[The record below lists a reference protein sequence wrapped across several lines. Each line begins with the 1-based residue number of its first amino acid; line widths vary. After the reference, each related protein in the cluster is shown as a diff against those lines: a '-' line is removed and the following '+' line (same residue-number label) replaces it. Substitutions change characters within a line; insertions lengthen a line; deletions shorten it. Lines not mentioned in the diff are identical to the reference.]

1 MMNTKEIIRQEI
13 EKVTQATKESL
24 AEIKVFAIAEVW
36 RILQLLVAL
45 VIQLIENLANDLSS
59 PEKKNLAM
67 EVIEKFYDDIFV
79 LVKVP
84 FIPKIISPVIKG
96 HIKSILMIFVSSC
109 IDAMVITFRQV
120 GVFKVSTTIQSITEN
135 KLFTDFIHSLK
146 T

>member
-13 EKVTQATKESL
+13 EKVTQTTKESL

-84 FIPKIISPVIKG
+84 FIPKIISTVIKG
-96 HIKSILMIFVSSC
+96 HIK
-109 IDAMVITFRQV
+109 
-120 GVFKVSTTIQSITEN
+120 
-135 KLFTDFIHSLK
+135 
-146 T
+146 